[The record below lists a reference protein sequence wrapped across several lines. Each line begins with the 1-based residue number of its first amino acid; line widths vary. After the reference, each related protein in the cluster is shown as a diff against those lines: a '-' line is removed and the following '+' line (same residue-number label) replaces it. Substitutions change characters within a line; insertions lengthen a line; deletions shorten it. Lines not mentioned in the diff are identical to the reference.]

1 MADGITDIVL
11 RRVYA
16 VDPDTGLKIPAG
28 QILLT
33 DTVGRAIWTDILSS
47 LTIAGGP
54 ILNSLPS
61 TINTFSSQTFN
72 LNSVIS
78 SLSSVFLQSLCSIG
92 AQASGA
98 SATMFTANL
107 GSILG
112 PNNGYVSTATLSTF
126 VGQAVSTL
134 TQSPSTIASLIPA
147 LSSFQYA
154 NSSTLSSFAASINS
168 ANNSTVI
175 GLSQIGYITSPQL
188 TSTVGGLGEIGYAST
203 TINFTSTVAGLGSIG
218 YISTATLNKKFDTLG
233 NWYVSSLSM
242 ASTVD
247 GLSSFGYVTN
257 INLSSAIGSIST
269 MKNNIRF
276 DTVTN
281 VTVIGGT
288 NTFTNTTNL
297 IYVSTFY
304 QSSMVYSGAR
314 PGLQIQGNMV
324 TDNDMEFSTANIR
337 LDALSSFIDARSRI
351 TIDVFP
357 TYAFTKLGT
366 GATAPAMLY
375 MSTMLKYGATTLLSN
390 TTTTSAVFAGT
401 TRITY
406 ENNSVSDSSN
416 IFNQPI
422 RLSIPQG
429 TILNYQQPY
438 TLYHYMPNSIQ
449 KNQLQNALHSN
460 LITPYFGS
468 TGSIFVSVQ
477 NSV

>member
-16 VDPDTGLKIPAG
+16 VDPDTGLKIPGG

-33 DTVGRAIWTDILSS
+33 DTVGRAVWTDILSS

-54 ILNSLPS
+54 VLNSLPC
-61 TINTFSSQTFN
+61 TINAFSSQTYN
-72 LNSVIS
+72 LNSLLS

-98 SATMFTANL
+98 SATMFTGNL

-126 VGQAVSTL
+126 VGQAISTV
-134 TQSPSTIASLIPA
+134 TQSPSTISSLIPS

-154 NSSTLSSFAASINS
+154 NSSTLSSFTASIDS
-168 ANNSTVI
+168 ANNSTVV
-175 GLSQIGYITSPQL
+175 GLTQLGYIIRPQL
-188 TSTVGGLGEIGYAST
+188 TSTVTGLGSIGYAST
-203 TINFTSTVAGLGSIG
+203 TMNFTSTVAGLGSIG
-218 YISTATLNKKFDTLG
+218 YVSTATLNKKFDTLG
-233 NWYVSSLSM
+233 NWYISSLSM

-269 MKNNIRF
+269 MKNSIRF

-304 QSSMVYSGAR
+304 QSSMIYSGAR

-324 TDNDMEFSTANIR
+324 TDNDMEFSTASIR

-375 MSTMLKYGATTLLSN
+375 MSSMLKYGGTTVLYN

-401 TRITY
+401 TKITY

-438 TLYHYMPNSIQ
+438 TLYHYMPSSIQ

-460 LITPYFGS
+460 IITPYFGS